1 MMIESQIVM
10 DRANGGR
17 AFADRGRD
25 SFGRSGTDVA
35 DGEQARMA
43 GLERQ
48 RRASE
53 RFPAPL
59 EVLAPE
65 GSIREHEPSIVEGG
79 EARQPLRGRLSA
91 NEREQGATGDR
102 FLATGTADPHSG

>member
-1 MMIESQIVM
+1 MVIEGQIVV

-25 SFGRSGTDVA
+25 SFGRSRADLA
-35 DGEQARMA
+35 DGEQPRMA

-48 RRASE
+48 RGPSE
-53 RFPAPL
+53 RFSAPV

-79 EARQPLRGRLSA
+79 DLRS
-91 NEREQGATGDR
+91 T
-102 FLATGTADPHSG
+102 